1 MRDEREAKRAI
12 DKYADTVRR
21 ICFVHLKN
29 YRDTEDVFQ
38 EVFMKLILR
47 DHDFK
52 SEDHEKAWLIRVTVN
67 ACKDVLKSFF
77 RRKIS
82 SIEEIADEPS
92 YEADD
97 EREVLDAVLR
107 LPENYRV
114 VVYLHYYEGY
124 SAPEIADILK
134 RKENTIYTWLSRARE
149 QLRVS
154 LGGESLGE
162 EGPRRF

>member
-1 MRDEREAKRAI
+1 MRDEREAKLAI
-12 DKYADTVRR
+12 DRYADIVRK

-52 SEDHEKAWLIRVTVN
+52 SEDHEKAWLIRVTIN

-77 RRKIS
+77 HRKVS
-82 SIEEIADEPS
+82 SIEEIVGEPS
-92 YEADD
+92 YREDD
-97 EREVLDAVLR
+97 QREVLDAVLR
-107 LPENYRV
+107 LPENYRIV
-114 VVYLHYYEGY
+114 IYLHYYEGY
-124 SAPEIADILK
+124 SAPEVANILK
-134 RKENTIYTWLSRARE
+134 KKENTIYTWLSRARE

-154 LGGESLGE
+154 LGGESFGE
-162 EGPRRF
+162 